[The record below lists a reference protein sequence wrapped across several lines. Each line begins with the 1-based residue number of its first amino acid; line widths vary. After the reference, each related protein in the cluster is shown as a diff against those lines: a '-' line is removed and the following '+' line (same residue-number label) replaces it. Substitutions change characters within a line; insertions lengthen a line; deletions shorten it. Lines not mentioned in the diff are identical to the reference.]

1 MVLVHKSRTILETG
15 VGRGGAE
22 YKLLWQVKLDSRVKT
37 LTARSVAILLSQPRQ
52 WWLCSL
58 VLGTGSG
65 ICPVIYALDLDL
77 EYFQNANAC
86 KSLIM
91 TILNFFTVFLVPC
104 PIADTPL
111 SEQPESGLFMD

>member
-1 MVLVHKSRTILETG
+1 MALLP
-15 VGRGGAE
+15 GAR
-22 YKLLWQVKLDSRVKT
+22 YRIWDLPSF
-37 LTARSVAILLSQPRQ
+37 
-52 WWLCSL
+52 
-58 VLGTGSG
+58 
-65 ICPVIYALDLDL
+65 IYALDLDL
-77 EYFQNANAC
+77 EYFQKANAC